1 MEANILPFDLTI
13 FSGSLMIRQAVD
25 EVLEC
30 NDGTKHYALVLNE
43 QQAVELIETRSCSL
57 KETGRFE
64 FGGGI
69 INKLINVFCSSPFI
83 MQDNYAEII
92 HELIEIFYYFKNETL
107 DRMSDDD
114 LIKFMKKSFDGQC
127 QSSLELV
134 KGRELERLS
143 RRIRYGNDFEY
154 LKIYGE
160 EKKADND

>member
-1 MEANILPFDLTI
+1 MPFDLTI

-25 EVLEC
+25 AVLEC
-30 NDGTKHYALVLNE
+30 NDRTKHYALVLNE

-57 KETGRFE
+57 KETGRVE
-64 FGGGI
+64 FGGGV
-69 INKLINVFCSSPFI
+69 INKLINGFCGSPFI

-92 HELIEIFYYFKNETL
+92 HELIEMFYYFKNETL
-107 DRMSDDD
+107 DLMSDDD

-154 LKIYGE
+154 IKIYGE
-160 EKKADND
+160 EKKADNE